1 MLRKL
6 EHFGHVLTDENGWP
20 RYWSTAWSLL
30 AGAGLAPATLK
41 KRLLHIDDFYTHV
54 ESTLP
59 RTNLDDSLGS
69 LEFTRVEDL
78 LESYFVSLRNVSK
91 VSSTAG
97 ERWSTNLNFCRD
109 ISERLS
115 RTDSTGTRFAEI
127 AVRLDRLDR
136 LYGQLRPPKPQTVT
150 FVRALPAMV
159 LEELYGNVIPGAKGN
174 PFANAAAQW
183 RVYSTFLLLLH
194 QGLRR
199 GEVLILPVDFIKNE
213 RSLKGRQYWLNVQD
227 TSDKNDSRYS
237 TPSIKTSSSI
247 RQIPISAATAESLMV
262 YVENYRGK
270 QNHPYF
276 LSSAKNRP
284 LSAEGVNYFF
294 KLLSNSLSEEAQ
306 SVLLARTGMR
316 SISPHDL
323 RHTAAVIR
331 MKQLLSKGDSLPEAL
346 QKMRSFFG
354 WARESTMPQL
364 YAKAAFEERLAGVW
378 SDEFDER
385 TAMLMELPE

>member
-1 MLRKL
+1 MLRKI
-6 EHFGHVLTDENGWP
+6 EHFGHVLTDRYGLP

-41 KRLLHIDDFYTHV
+41 KRLLHIDDFYKHV
-54 ESTLP
+54 EITLP
-59 RTNLDDSLGS
+59 RANLDDCLAS
-69 LEFTRVEDL
+69 LEFTNLEDL

-91 VSSTAG
+91 VSSSIG
-97 ERWSTNLNFCRD
+97 ERWRTNLNFCRD
-109 ISERLS
+109 VSERLS
-115 RTDSTGTRFAEI
+115 RADTTGERFADI
-127 AVRLDRLDR
+127 AVRLERLDR
-136 LYGQLRPPKPQTVT
+136 LYGQLRPPRPQTVT

-159 LEELYGNVIPGAKGN
+159 LEELYSNVIPGAKGN
-174 PFANAAAQW
+174 PFIDPAAQW
-183 RVYSTFLLLLH
+183 RVYSSFLLLLH

-199 GEVLILPVDFIKNE
+199 GEALILPADFIKHE
-213 RSLKGRQYWLNVQD
+213 RSAKGRQYWLNVQA
-227 TSDKNDSRYS
+227 TIEQYDSRS
-237 TPSIKTSSSI
+237 TTPSIKTSSSI
-247 RQIPISAATAESLMV
+247 RQIPISAATAEALMV

-294 KLLSNSLSEEAQ
+294 KLLSKSLSDEAQ
-306 SVLLARTGMR
+306 TILVARTGMR

-331 MKQLLSKGDSLPEAL
+331 MKQLLSRGDSMPEAL

-364 YAKAAFEERLAGVW
+364 YAKAAFEERLADVW
-378 SDEFDER
+378 SDEFDDR